1 MNRIAATV
9 ILATTFATTFA
20 TALPACQQVPTTIS
34 PAGTPARTTVM
45 PGRLQHIV
53 LVDLEDDADIP
64 RMRAESDRL
73 LPTIPTV
80 KGYVCGTHVE
90 TGRANVAHDY
100 DLAIVVQFDSVEDYR
115 AFLEHPVHQQLVRE
129 WRSKWRRSY
138 IVDFAP

>member
-1 MNRIAATV
+1 MNRIAAAV

-20 TALPACQQVPTTIS
+20 TVLPACQQVPTTIS
-34 PAGTPARTTVM
+34 PARTTVM

-64 RMRAESDRL
+64 RMRADSDRL

>member
-1 MNRIAATV
+1 MNRIAAAV
-9 ILATTFATTFA
+9 IRATTFATTFA
-20 TALPACQQVPTTIS
+20 TVLPACQQVPTTIS

-64 RMRAESDRL
+64 RMRADSDRL